1 MFLPQR
7 LTPVIHRFDLRE
19 LRHLGRATESS
30 SRRGSQGRR
39 RNPSPERCRLSSS
52 RSRIFN
58 VSKLNVMYK
67 VMEFSSEGMG
77 TNFQRREQ
85 MHARR
90 VELYLT
96 RKKDYKVGS
105 LRLGE

>member
-1 MFLPQR
+1 
-7 LTPVIHRFDLRE
+7 
-19 LRHLGRATESS
+19 
-30 SRRGSQGRR
+30 
-39 RNPSPERCRLSSS
+39 
-52 RSRIFN
+52 
-58 VSKLNVMYK
+58 MYK

-105 LRLGE
+105 LRLEE